1 MVTGTELDELLDSYR
16 AWLTKTAFEV
26 AGRSG
31 DIVQDLAQEGHIAMW
46 KAAQVESPAGVKFST
61 YLMNAAKWRMK
72 RCMSRRTWLGM
83 DDRRTEGYGG
93 TAKRIYAEDVEQ
105 GMPTDA
111 EDLCRAAD
119 DIESFIFS
127 YHHGEIMEAIN
138 SLSASQRE
146 KVFRRF
152 WQGENLTGGWWYGH
166 AKKGIPGARDILRER
181 LSHLAEL
188 V

>member
-1 MVTGTELDELLDSYR
+1 MNAGAELDTLLEGFR
-16 AWLTKTAFEV
+16 GALIKMAFEV
-26 AGRSG
+26 SGGRT
-31 DIVQDLAQEGHIAMW
+31 DLVQDLAQEGHIAMW
-46 KAAQVESPAGVKFST
+46 KAAQEDKPEGVKLTT
-61 YLMNAAKWRMK
+61 YLLNAAKWRMK
-72 RCMSRRTWLGM
+72 RCLQRRTWLGM

-93 TAKRIYAEDVEQ
+93 TAKRLYAEDVEQ

-119 DIESFIFS
+119 DIEAFVWG
-127 YHHGEIMEAIN
+127 YHHGEIMNAIN
-138 SLSASQRE
+138 SLTPSQRE

-166 AKKGIPGARDILRER
+166 TKKGIPGARDILRDK
-181 LSHLAEL
+181 LAHLAEL